1 MPSSVTSI
9 FSEPDDYCAALRK
22 DGVLNVV
29 ATRGGIFRA
38 RLTQIVLHRLR
49 LTAGEE
55 ELPRIA
61 FVTVPAGMMM
71 VALPVGGKPSPVWG
85 GIELR
90 TGEIITLGEGQCA
103 HVRIDGLC
111 RWATLLVPSED
122 IVQYAASLSEGVL
135 DIPSAARWR
144 PKSAVSRQF
153 RQLCLAAIRV
163 AESRSKAVIDN
174 QAAHGLEQQLLDAL
188 GRCLVGAPDFRETS
202 VNHRD
207 RVTLGRFDEL
217 LQSEA
222 ARETADLSA
231 ALGVSE
237 RKLRTCCR
245 KHLGVNPS
253 TYIRL
258 LQMQLRQRLPEGFA
272 GHV

>member
-1 MPSSVTSI
+1 
-9 FSEPDDYCAALRK
+9 
-22 DGVLNVV
+22 
-29 ATRGGIFRA
+29 
-38 RLTQIVLHRLR
+38 
-49 LTAGEE
+49 
-55 ELPRIA
+55 
-61 FVTVPAGMMM
+61 
-71 VALPVGGKPSPVWG
+71 
-85 GIELR
+85 
-90 TGEIITLGEGQCA
+90 
-103 HVRIDGLC
+103 
-111 RWATLLVPSED
+111 
-122 IVQYAASLSEGVL
+122 VQYAASLSEGVL